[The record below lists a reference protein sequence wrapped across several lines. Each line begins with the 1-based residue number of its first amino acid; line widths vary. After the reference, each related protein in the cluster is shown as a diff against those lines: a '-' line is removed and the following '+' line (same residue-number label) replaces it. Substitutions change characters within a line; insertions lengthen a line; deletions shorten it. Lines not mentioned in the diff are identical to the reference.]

1 MPGKFCRQPALPTPF
16 PLKLLNKSSGPV
28 LALLSL
34 LVRTGWSFMQRLVS
48 AVLLVLSLALAGEA
62 FAASRIK
69 DIVEVEGV
77 RENALVGYG
86 LVVGLNGTG
95 DNLRNT
101 PQAKQSQEAMLE
113 RLGVNIRD
121 ANLNSKNVAA
131 VMVTAKLPAFA
142 AAGSPIDVTV
152 SSIGDAKSLLGG
164 TLIVTTL
171 LGADGQ
177 AYALAQGTV
186 QTGSISAGGASGSS
200 ITKGVPTSGR
210 IAGGAIIERE
220 LGFQMANMGQVRLTL
235 RNPDFTTARRI
246 ADVINAKYP
255 GTANADNPSIVTLRP
270 PMGAGIVPFV
280 TAIENMTVEPDTGA
294 KVIIDEVA
302 GVIVMGENVR
312 ISTVAIAQ
320 GNLTI
325 TVQES
330 PAVSQPAP
338 FSRGQTAVVPQS
350 AVGVDEE
357 KGRQL
362 ITLKSGASLS
372 SLVAGLNALGV
383 TPRDMISI
391 LQAIKAAG
399 ALQADIEVM

>member
-1 MPGKFCRQPALPTPF
+1 
-16 PLKLLNKSSGPV
+16 
-28 LALLSL
+28 
-34 LVRTGWSFMQRLVS
+34 MQRPISS
-48 AVLLVLSLALAGEA
+48 AILALALAFAPLLGGEA
-62 FAASRIK
+62 LAGSRIK

-101 PQAKQSQEAMLE
+101 PQARQSQEAMLE

-131 VMVTAKLPAFA
+131 VMVTAKLPPFA
-142 AAGSPIDVTV
+142 AAGTPIDVTV
-152 SSIGDAKSLLGG
+152 SSMGDAKSLMGG
-164 TLIVTTL
+164 TLLVTTL
-171 LGADGQ
+171 MGADGQ
-177 AYALAQGTV
+177 AYAVAQGTV
-186 QTGSISAGGASGSS
+186 QTGSISASGASGSS
-200 ITKGVPTSGR
+200 VTKGVPTAGR
-210 IAGGAIIERE
+210 IAGGAVIERE
-220 LGFQMANMGQVRLTL
+220 LGFRMADMGQVRLTL

-255 GTANADNPSIVTLRP
+255 GTAYADNPTIVTLRP
-270 PMGAGIVPFV
+270 PQGASIMAFV
-280 TAIENMTVEPDTGA
+280 TAVEGMVVEPDYGA
-294 KVIIDEVA
+294 KVVIDEVA
-302 GVIVMGENVR
+302 GVIVMGENVK

-325 TVQES
+325 SVQET
-330 PAVSQPAP
+330 PAVSQLAP
-338 FSRGQTAVVPQS
+338 FSRGQTTTVPQS
-350 AVGVDEE
+350 SVDVEEE
-357 KGRQL
+357 KGRRL